1 MHQHKGTL
9 QESHQRR
16 ITTATLELFRNHRTN
31 IYSLITK
38 KILCVLCQ
46 LLLSP
51 VAQVAKFE
59 PGGIQMFLHS
69 KNRRAN
75 EQKQQQQQQQKP
87 TFFPTVLN
95 SLGKY
100 KNALL
105 L

>member
-9 QESHQRR
+9 QDHIREELQPQPWSFLE
-16 ITTATLELFRNHRTN
+16 ITEQIFIASSR
-31 IYSLITK
+31 
-38 KILCVLCQ
+38 KILRVLCQ